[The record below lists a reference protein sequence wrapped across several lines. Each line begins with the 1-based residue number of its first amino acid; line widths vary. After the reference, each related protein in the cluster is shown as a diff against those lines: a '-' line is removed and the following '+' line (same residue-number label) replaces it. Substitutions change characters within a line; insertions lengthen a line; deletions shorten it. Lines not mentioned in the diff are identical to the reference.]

1 MSVITNFLYYIILPY
16 VLALVMVRL
25 SDRARFAH
33 VDSSDI
39 RDGHLCEPPSTDEPM
54 FLARVMDEDFV
65 RSGVTATLLSLD
77 HKGVVRIERVPTAW
91 CRPRINDRMDEAH
104 AAKTLAQRAAG
115 LERETVRVSLAS
127 NVSTK
132 RLTEY
137 ERMTLDFVFV
147 DGRASIT
154 AEELAEARRE
164 FPAYLTRQSHCLSGK
179 ATRDVQERHLV
190 EGVSPSLFW
199 LAVVLLAFY
208 ALVAF
213 LFVGYDV
220 LPMIFFGLP
229 GLAMMVAYSRP
240 REVYTVE
247 GHALLVRCHAFKR
260 YLVELTSMR
269 DARLTDVALWGEQ
282 LVYGVAVNAV
292 GAAPR
297 DLFPKI
303 ESSRAPAAPDWYVA
317 YVRAHDKKNAS
328 SRPSRPVT
336 VQ

>member
-91 CRPRINDRMDEAH
+91 CRLRINDRMDETH

-115 LERETVRVSLAS
+115 LERETVRVSLAP

-137 ERMTLDFVFV
+137 EHMTLDFVFV
-147 DGRASIT
+147 DGRTSIT

-179 ATRDVQERHLV
+179 TTRDVQEHHLV

-213 LFVGYDV
+213 LFVGFDV

-229 GLAMMVAYSRP
+229 G
-240 REVYTVE
+240 
-247 GHALLVRCHAFKR
+247 
-260 YLVELTSMR
+260 
-269 DARLTDVALWGEQ
+269 
-282 LVYGVAVNAV
+282 
-292 GAAPR
+292 
-297 DLFPKI
+297 FP
-303 ESSRAPAAPDWYVA
+303 
-317 YVRAHDKKNAS
+317 
-328 SRPSRPVT
+328 
-336 VQ
+336 